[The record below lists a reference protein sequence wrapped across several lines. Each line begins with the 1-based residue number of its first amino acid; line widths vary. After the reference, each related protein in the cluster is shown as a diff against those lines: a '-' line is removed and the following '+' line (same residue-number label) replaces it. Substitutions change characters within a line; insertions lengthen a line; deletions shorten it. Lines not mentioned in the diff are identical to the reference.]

1 MILNTFYK
9 MIMDNSRNYL
19 LNLFL
24 LIVRLHEIPY
34 MSVSRQSSKDPKTK
48 SVSLLKQLSFRLLSR
63 TMIPKR
69 TGVSVVPSSW
79 GRSLVHTWKCV
90 FLEMHRIVM
99 KPMLTISHAWT
110 SKLWRNWTKTKN
122 LWRNCVSTY
131 D

>member
-69 TGVSVVPSSW
+69 TGVSVVPSS
-79 GRSLVHTWKCV
+79 
-90 FLEMHRIVM
+90 
-99 KPMLTISHAWT
+99 
-110 SKLWRNWTKTKN
+110 
-122 LWRNCVSTY
+122 
-131 D
+131 